1 MSTPS
6 PSDAQRAR
14 QTAQGLL
21 TRLNSDPAFKQQVEQ
36 DPIHTLTAAGLPGP
50 GAEEFI
56 RETGIGS
63 EVMGYREC
71 SESCWITCLV
81 THAG

>member
-1 MSTPS
+1 MPS
-6 PSDAQRAR
+6 ASEAQNAR
-14 QTAQGLL
+14 QNAQELL
-21 TRLNSDPAFKQQVEQ
+21 KRLHNDPDFKHRVEQ
-36 DPIHTLTAAGLPGP
+36 DPIGVLTAAGLPEP
-50 GAEEFI
+50 GAQEFM

-63 EVMGYREC
+63 EVVGYREC

>member
-6 PSDAQRAR
+6 QSEALRAR
-14 QTAQGLL
+14 QTARELVN
-21 TRLNSDPAFKQQVEQ
+21 RLHGDPDFKQRVEQ
-36 DPIHTLTAAGLPGP
+36 DPKGVLTAAGLPAS
-50 GAEEFI
+50 GAEEFM

-63 EVMGYREC
+63 EVVGYREC
-71 SESCWITCLV
+71 SDTCWLTCLV